1 MSTIAE
7 IKNNESQNGIE
18 IYFKVYP
25 LTGTKETM
33 KKNGFRWNRKK
44 GCWYAKKSLDT
55 ENIAGI
61 MADTTLTE
69 YEDIAKKTGEE
80 VKAITVNK
88 TRSTLTKPKTEI
100 INLDNLG
107 ENTPLLYGAE
117 LSKAIRDDLKKRGV
131 AGVSVRAKGD
141 SITVTVK
148 ATAADF
154 VSIEEAKER
163 YTFSHFSCD
172 ADRGFYDGE
181 KWVHNFHELSEE
193 EKTRG
198 YEKYLA
204 YSIKKID
211 SVNQYRLNKR
221 DNFWELKTDFYNKL
235 CAIYKIANQW
245 NYDNSDL
252 MTDYH
257 DVGYYLDIDIKKPDD
272 FEPVESMT
280 EEEREALA
288 EERRIE
294 EEKEKA
300 EIERLEAERKQR
312 EAEHQAY
319 EAQRK
324 IDRDA
329 IKNDIEIV
337 DLAEEDYIY
346 ITDLI
351 GGIGKECTLD
361 ELYEELNTD
370 HKNDAIITRKVIFHS
385 KETFEI
391 FGKYL
396 IDSFDFL
403 NGKGGTGSEDIRL
416 DEVENVYN
424 LNKVQRESV
433 KWYMCDCVA
442 IYVNNDLKIVSN
454 PEGYS
459 YSRYTYILSETSEI
473 KTAQA
478 ECERQRAD
486 SKKKE
491 PFYFPAKVE
500 EQATNIHVGQEIT
513 VYQCDGWILNSIYG
527 GFGTVEKVYPGDYA
541 QYTGVYID
549 LTQGKKKKTVFI
561 RDNKKILI
569 YEGIMPPLPE
579 SVTEEKISDNM
590 SLLHNEDVLFKKA
603 YRYYKDKGI
612 LPIVDTWQR

>member
-44 GCWYAKKSLDT
+44 GCWYAIKSMNT
-55 ENIAGI
+55 ESIADI
-61 MADTTLTE
+61 VADTTLTE

-107 ENTPLLYGAE
+107 ENAPLLYGAE

-131 AGVSVRAKGD
+131 VGVSVRAKGD
-141 SITVTVK
+141 SIIVTVK
-148 ATAADF
+148 ASAADF

-181 KWVHNFHELSEE
+181 KWVYNFHELSDE

-198 YEKYLA
+198 YEKYIA

-312 EAEHQAY
+312 EAEYQAY

-324 IDRDA
+324 IDRDV

-370 HKNDAIITRKVIFHS
+370 RKNDAIITRKVIFHS

-416 DEVENVYN
+416 DEVKNVYN

-478 ECERQRAD
+478 ECERQRED
-486 SKKKE
+486 SKKKD
-491 PFYFPAKVE
+491 PFYFPAPVA
-500 EQATNIHVGQEIT
+500 EQVKTLNIGDNIT
-513 VYQCDGWILNSIYG
+513 VYQCDGWMLNSVYG
-527 GFGTVEKVYPGDYA
+527 GSGTITDINPGSYA
-541 QYTGVYID
+541 QYEGIYIT
-549 LTQGKKKKTVFI
+549 LKQGKQDKRVFI
-561 RDNKKILI
+561 RDNHECLI
-569 YEGIMPPLPE
+569 YEGIKPKLPD
-579 SVTEEKISDNM
+579 SITQRKISNSMYELLNYDN
-590 SLLHNEDVLFKKA
+590 LFPAILNYYEDKPL
-603 YRYYKDKGI
+603 
-612 LPIVDTWQR
+612 VDTIQR